1 MISVPIAC
9 DRFEE
14 KPFFKNTSIFEI
26 SLAVFHILIIIFL
39 MENTYISVRFFDIHN
54 QKIAIHRN
62 NKVGLRMKNR
72 GKQHFHSGFFAQ
84 PSAKNPYS
92 QKKKYGI

>member
-1 MISVPIAC
+1 
-9 DRFEE
+9 
-14 KPFFKNTSIFEI
+14 
-26 SLAVFHILIIIFL
+26 
-39 MENTYISVRFFDIHN
+39 
-54 QKIAIHRN
+54 
-62 NKVGLRMKNR
+62 MKNR